1 MSENDVISQIQNG
14 IFLHEPVLSILFS
27 LQAKY
32 ETHPKSL
39 FANRS
44 CASCAVC
51 QTSGHPHQPAWVRWD
66 RQDNTVL
73 QIMVQV
79 RAASRCLANRC
90 LDGKYQRLTVKN
102 MWSTTVIKLLS
113 EQALQGLFL
122 GLAWPGCAT
131 ELAIAPITRHK
142 AKQLPVSLG
151 ADKPRPWV
159 KWHLSQ
165 CWKILFDRPLSIHSH
180 LGVLWMI
187 R

>member
-1 MSENDVISQIQNG
+1 M
-14 IFLHEPVLSILFS
+14 
-27 LQAKY
+27 
-32 ETHPKSL
+32 
-39 FANRS
+39 
-44 CASCAVC
+44 C

-102 MWSTTVIKLLS
+102 MWSTTVLNYFRNRLCKAS
-113 EQALQGLFL
+113 FWD
-122 GLAWPGCAT
+122 LAWLGCAT
-131 ELAIAPITRHK
+131 ELAIAPFTRHK
-142 AKQLPVSLG
+142 AKQLPASLG

-165 CWKILFDRPLSIHSH
+165 WWKILFDRPLSIHFH